1 MELSEEII
9 NTLEDNNFD
18 CGTVREQGSQYHVE
32 IEQYTPE
39 GEDWHEIIQFDGTD
53 TGFIEAIKQ
62 RYQYFDVDEEIEML
76 ILSRGENGIP
86 SSIKA
91 LVKDAEWKVTTL
103 AGLLDDLLRNCIEDQ
118 NKPIPTIKVRVVGE
132 MEIEV
137 GEEMESWPEEDLIQ
151 WGYDYLRNSNKTEFD
166 FDEDQHVEI
175 IWR

>member
-1 MELSEEII
+1 
-9 NTLEDNNFD
+9 
-18 CGTVREQGSQYHVE
+18 
-32 IEQYTPE
+32 
-39 GEDWHEIIQFDGTD
+39 
-53 TGFIEAIKQ
+53 
-62 RYQYFDVDEEIEML
+62 ML